1 MPIQSIS
8 TQENEYGVVIHVS
21 VIWYKSLPFDQ
32 EKKKKKKRVS
42 LRYLEKVYSNNQHT
56 KSVAK
61 SLSQCPGLLFK
72 LI

>member
-32 EKKKKKKRVS
+32 EKKKKKK
-42 LRYLEKVYSNNQHT
+42 
-56 KSVAK
+56 KSIFKIPGK
-61 SLSQCPGLLFK
+61 SLLK
-72 LI
+72 